1 MGGTH
6 RITRGLRLSTLGGA
20 LALLITVP
28 TPLRAARQQGPVE
41 AGLPTDPVEL
51 ARGERI
57 FTAQCSRCHGV
68 GGTGGEGP
76 ALNRPS
82 LRSAPDDEALV
93 AVISGGIP
101 GTDMGGAW
109 VMSAEDV
116 RQVAAYIRTLGR
128 TEVVELPGDSARGAA
143 MFMGDADCTACHIVS
158 GVGTGI
164 GPELTDVGARRG
176 AAHLLEA
183 IMQPGARRPSAI
195 NTMGSS
201 GFDGYLL
208 VRAVLADGSSVEGM
222 RINEDDFTLQLRD
235 DLGRSYSLRKDE
247 LRDVERLFDESAMP
261 SYEGVF
267 TDSELEDLVSYL
279 ASLRGTP

>member
-1 MGGTH
+1 MR
-6 RITRGLRLSTLGGA
+6 RIVRLVRPRTLVGA
-20 LALLITVP
+20 VALLAAAP
-28 TPLRAARQQGPVE
+28 TLLQGAPTQQAAE
-41 AGLPTDPVEL
+41 TTLPTDPMEL
-51 ARGERI
+51 ARGERT

-76 ALNRPS
+76 ALNRPT
-82 LRSAPDDEALV
+82 LRSAPDDDALM
-93 AVISGGIP
+93 AVISDGIP
-101 GTDMGGAW
+101 GTDMGGSW
-109 VMSAEDV
+109 SMSEQDV

-128 TEVVELPGDSARGAA
+128 TEVAELPGDSARGAA

-164 GPELTDVGARRG
+164 GPELTDIGARRG
-176 AAHLLEA
+176 VQHLREALLE
-183 IMQPGARRPSAI
+183 PGTRRPSAI
-195 NTMGSS
+195 NTMGSG

-208 VRAVLADGSSVEGM
+208 VRAVLPDGRRVEGM

-247 LRDVERLFDESAMP
+247 LREVQRLFDSSAMP

-267 TDSELEDLVSYL
+267 TESELDDLVAYL
-279 ASLRGTP
+279 ASLRGNP